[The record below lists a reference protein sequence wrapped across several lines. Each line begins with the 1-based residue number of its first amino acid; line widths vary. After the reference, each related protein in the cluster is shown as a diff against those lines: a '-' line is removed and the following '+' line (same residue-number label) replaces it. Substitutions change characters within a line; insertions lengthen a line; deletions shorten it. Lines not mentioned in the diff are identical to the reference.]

1 MNELFSELLEPSL
14 LTFVYSCLAIC
25 AGSALWSLIVKDWP
39 WLKSANYAVYGLM
52 LLLPCYLWQI
62 TLELTDTDWPNFF
75 NSAYLVIS
83 QSNLGQMWLLMCFAQ
98 LLAVFTIFY
107 RWSTNYYQQISLLCA
122 VFVYALARAASGHAA
137 EAGLL
142 GGAVWIH
149 AIHIMAACVWL
160 GLIVCYLLSLN
171 YSKNNLVH
179 NTQQLS
185 ELATLCLMA
194 LVLTGFADSLRI
206 YQLAD
211 NFWQSAYAQILW
223 LKLAVIAVA
232 LSLAAINRFYTL
244 PRLANKKALFYW
256 LVGIESVVLWLVLAI
271 ASYLGGSMPE

>member
-14 LTFVYSCLAIC
+14 LTLVYGCLAIS
-25 AGSALWSLIVKDWP
+25 AGSAIWSLIVKDWP
-39 WLKSANYAVYGLM
+39 WLKSAQYAVYGLM
-52 LLLPCYLWQI
+52 VLLPCYLWQI
-62 TLELTDTDWPNFF
+62 TVELTDTDWPNFF

-98 LLAVFTIFY
+98 LFAVFAIFY
-107 RWSTNYYQQISLLCA
+107 RWSTNYYQQISLLLA
-122 VFVYALARAASGHAA
+122 MFVYSLARSASGHAA

-160 GLIVCYLLSLN
+160 GLIICYLSSLN
-171 YSKNNLVH
+171 YSKNNLVY

-211 NFWQSAYAQILW
+211 NFWQSEYSKILW
-223 LKLAVIAVA
+223 LKLSVIAVA

-271 ASYLGGSMPE
+271 ASYLGGLMP

>member
-14 LTFVYSCLAIC
+14 LTLLYSCLALS
-25 AGSALWSLIVKDWP
+25 AGSALWSFVAKDWA
-39 WLKSANYAVYGLM
+39 WQKIAKYSIYGLM
-52 LLLPCYLWQI
+52 ALLPVYLWQI
-62 TLELTDTDWPNFF
+62 TIELTDTDCPNFF
-75 NSAYLVIS
+75 DSAYLVIS
-83 QSNLGQMWLLMCFAQ
+83 QSNLGQMWLLMCLAQ
-98 LLAVFTIFY
+98 LLAVFAIFY
-107 RWSTNYYQQISLLCA
+107 RSSTAYYSQTALLLA

-149 AIHIMAACVWL
+149 AIHIMAACLWF
-160 GLIVCYLLSLN
+160 GLILCYLLSLN
-171 YSKNNLVH
+171 DCKNNLVY

-211 NFWQSAYAQILW
+211 NFWQSDYAQILF
-223 LKLAVIAVA
+223 LKLVVIAVA

-244 PRLANKKALFYW
+244 PRLAYKSSLFYW
-256 LVGIESVVLWLVLAI
+256 LVSLESVVLWLVLGI